1 MNKYQLKNKYFYKFN
16 LISKKLFLFLKN
28 LINYFLFQLLRVL
41 FFRKS
46 KRTNHNR
53 ILFINTEKFG
63 DLILSFDFLYSF
75 QKEKSFE
82 ERFLLI
88 DENYS
93 ELFELTSL
101 SYSVITYK
109 KKKYKYNLFYRASL
123 LKKLSSYN
131 FDTVINISPERGSLN
146 DELTILTQS
155 NNKIGLKSLSPFYVS
170 IFNNVYK
177 NYYSLFI
184 NSESINEY
192 EILKSCLK
200 YYNLDVKEYYDEKWE
215 RKIQN
220 KIVIAPSASEPKRN
234 WRPENFRRLLEQLS
248 KSYFV
253 ILVGTSKQKK
263 LLQDLAEGLSN
274 AKIEVN
280 KSYHELFDLISS
292 AILFVGLDSGLTH
305 LALQLSRPLVSII
318 GGGKHGIFF
327 PYKESSRTYF
337 AAHKMDCFK
346 CFWNCKYKNPYCI
359 DKVSYDEI
367 LNACNERLSE
377 YSR

>member
-1 MNKYQLKNKYFYKFN
+1 MNKYQLKNKYFYKYN
-16 LISKKLFLFLKN
+16 LISKKLFLISKN
-28 LINYFLFQLLRVL
+28 LINYFLFKLLQV
-41 FFRKS
+41 FFYKKS
-46 KRTNHNR
+46 KTTNSKR
-53 ILFINTEKFG
+53 ILFINTEKLG
-63 DLILSFDFLYSF
+63 DLILSLDFLYSF
-75 QKEKSFE
+75 QKEKSFD

-93 ELFELTSL
+93 ELIELTSL

-146 DELTILTQS
+146 DELTILTKS
-155 NNKIGLKSLSPFYVS
+155 KKKIGLKSLSLFYVN

-177 NYYSLFI
+177 EYYSLFI
-184 NSESINEY
+184 NSKSKNEY
-192 EILKSCLK
+192 EILKSCLLH
-200 YYNLDVKEYYDEKWE
+200 YNLETTEYYDEKWK

-220 KIVIAPSASEPKRN
+220 RIVIAPSSSEIKRN
-234 WRPENFRRLLEQLS
+234 WRPDNFRRLLEQLS
-248 KSYFV
+248 KSYSIV
-253 ILVGTSKQKK
+253 LVGTAKQKK
-263 LLQDLAEGLSN
+263 LLQYISKGLAN
-274 AKIEVN
+274 IEIEIN
-280 KSYHELFDLISS
+280 KSYHELFELIAS

-305 LALQLSRPLVSII
+305 LALQLRKPLISII

-327 PYKESSRTYF
+327 PYKESGRTYF
-337 AAHKMDCFK
+337 AAHKMDCYK
-346 CFWNCKYKNPYCI
+346 CFWNCKYKISYCL

-377 YSR
+377 YSQ